1 MKKTFTFLAAM
12 MMLGAVCMAQGS
24 IIRSA
29 KQSNLPAAFSKQVVA
44 VKGQNDVKRFATKA
58 VAFSHPVWNSDTM
71 SYCGDDAFATGVGV
85 GSDTSTM
92 YWGIK
97 IDADALVGRNTIT
110 EVQFYAE
117 LIGAYTMSL
126 VFGADPTET
135 ATLTQTINITAAD
148 TGAWK
153 TVTLS
158 PAVPVAEGEDLW
170 VTFSCMRNFPA
181 AGVEGSSYPNG
192 TYVSLDGTTWGPLVN
207 YTTQLDL
214 TWMIRVVSD
223 THIFPAPM
231 FEVEGPD
238 AVITGVANT
247 WIASSPNTDTWEWT
261 VNGTVQSTSDTLTYT
276 FDTDADSNE
285 IILTAT
291 NNNGGNSVSLVF
303 WVESYSCNGIT
314 ELPYTYGFE
323 RGMYCWNMVS
333 ADNAND
339 NRMGV
344 REDTNAHEG
353 FNEFVFSSYSS
364 APSDN
369 YNQFLIS
376 PEMTLPSESQYMV
389 KFWYKGYNSRESFR
403 VLASS
408 TTDDTAAFT
417 EVLGDMPTVSTEW
430 TLAAY
435 VLPANTKY
443 VAINYYA
450 NFQYYLYIDEVSIEE
465 LSAPMV
471 SVNGHDR
478 IKVGNVARY
487 SAHSILADTLEWIV
501 DGNEVTGTDNT
512 LTYIFDTEGDH
523 IVVAKATNS
532 VGFSTDT
539 AFVEVFDCPAN
550 TIPYAPS
557 FANGFGCWD
566 TVSLLTHGAG
576 WYTFEGE
583 IAEMGQVYSMSAQ
596 SSFFGMMDLDIDN
609 WLISHYIASA
619 EGNYEIAW
627 QVRPFDMDYHSD
639 HYGVYVI
646 NGSDT
651 TLLFEET
658 MGTDTNYAW
667 RTISLPANLDDN
679 FRIAFRHFNCA
690 GGFILLLD
698 SIQVRALTAP
708 MVTLA
713 GPAVAVVGEEATYTA
728 TSGTATSYS
737 WTVDGRD
744 ANESTNV
751 LNVTFDAAASHTI
764 VVTAINAAGNDTA
777 SLDVTSIVCEANTEF
792 PWTENFENANVY
804 GCWKFIDADGDGHN
818 WDTDFLRNE
827 TSESGSYYGHNN
839 SRGLVSSAS
848 YVNHALTPDNW
859 MILPAMTLP
868 EGSEM
873 ILSWYDKGLEP
884 EYFAER
890 YSVYISTTGRNISD
904 FTTAAA
910 NFTTQNSWIGRNV
923 DLSQYAGQT
932 IYIAF
937 RHHDCTDMFYLNID
951 DIKISTE
958 RVSIDEVETSALS
971 LYPNPASQMV
981 SISAEGVEGNVNVQI
996 VDMNGRVMM
1005 EQQGNAQSFRFD
1017 VSGLAQGAYFVRMT
1031 GENINAVHKL
1041 VVK

>member
-29 KQSNLPAAFSKQVVA
+29 KQTNLPSAFSKQVVA
-44 VKGQNDVKRFATKA
+44 VKGQNDVKGFATKA

-71 SYCGDDAFATGVGV
+71 SYCGDDAFATSVGV

-110 EVQFYAE
+110 EVQFYAK

-192 TYVSLDGTTWGPLVN
+192 TYVSLDGTWGPLVN

-291 NNNGGNSVSLVF
+291 NNNGGNSVSLVL

-344 REDTNAHEG
+344 REDINAHEG

-364 APSDN
+364 APSGN

-450 NFQYYLYIDEVSIEE
+450 NFQYYL
-465 LSAPMV
+465 
-471 SVNGHDR
+471 
-478 IKVGNVARY
+478 
-487 SAHSILADTLEWIV
+487 
-501 DGNEVTGTDNT
+501 
-512 LTYIFDTEGDH
+512 
-523 IVVAKATNS
+523 
-532 VGFSTDT
+532 
-539 AFVEVFDCPAN
+539 
-550 TIPYAPS
+550 
-557 FANGFGCWD
+557 
-566 TVSLLTHGAG
+566 
-576 WYTFEGE
+576 
-583 IAEMGQVYSMSAQ
+583 
-596 SSFFGMMDLDIDN
+596 
-609 WLISHYIASA
+609 
-619 EGNYEIAW
+619 
-627 QVRPFDMDYHSD
+627 
-639 HYGVYVI
+639 
-646 NGSDT
+646 
-651 TLLFEET
+651 
-658 MGTDTNYAW
+658 
-667 RTISLPANLDDN
+667 
-679 FRIAFRHFNCA
+679 
-690 GGFILLLD
+690 
-698 SIQVRALTAP
+698 
-708 MVTLA
+708 
-713 GPAVAVVGEEATYTA
+713 
-728 TSGTATSYS
+728 
-737 WTVDGRD
+737 
-744 ANESTNV
+744 
-751 LNVTFDAAASHTI
+751 
-764 VVTAINAAGNDTA
+764 
-777 SLDVTSIVCEANTEF
+777 
-792 PWTENFENANVY
+792 
-804 GCWKFIDADGDGHN
+804 
-818 WDTDFLRNE
+818 
-827 TSESGSYYGHNN
+827 
-839 SRGLVSSAS
+839 
-848 YVNHALTPDNW
+848 
-859 MILPAMTLP
+859 
-868 EGSEM
+868 
-873 ILSWYDKGLEP
+873 
-884 EYFAER
+884 
-890 YSVYISTTGRNISD
+890 
-904 FTTAAA
+904 
-910 NFTTQNSWIGRNV
+910 
-923 DLSQYAGQT
+923 
-932 IYIAF
+932 
-937 RHHDCTDMFYLNID
+937 NID

-1017 VSGLAQGAYFVRMT
+1017 VSSLAQGAYFVRMT
-1031 GENINAVHKL
+1031 GENINAVRKL

>member
-1 MKKTFTFLAAM
+1 MKKTLTFLAAM

-44 VKGQNDVKRFATKA
+44 VKGQNEVKGFATKA

-71 SYCGDDAFATGVGV
+71 SYCGDDAFATGVGIS
-85 GSDTSTM
+85 SDTSTM

-110 EVQFYAE
+110 EVQFYAK

-192 TYVSLDGTTWGPLVN
+192 TYVSLDGTWGPLVN

-291 NNNGGNSVSLVF
+291 NNNGGNSVSLVL

-344 REDTNAHEG
+344 REDINAHEG

-364 APSDN
+364 APSGN

-450 NFQYYLYIDEVSIEE
+450 TFQY
-465 LSAPMV
+465 
-471 SVNGHDR
+471 
-478 IKVGNVARY
+478 
-487 SAHSILADTLEWIV
+487 
-501 DGNEVTGTDNT
+501 
-512 LTYIFDTEGDH
+512 
-523 IVVAKATNS
+523 
-532 VGFSTDT
+532 
-539 AFVEVFDCPAN
+539 
-550 TIPYAPS
+550 
-557 FANGFGCWD
+557 
-566 TVSLLTHGAG
+566 
-576 WYTFEGE
+576 
-583 IAEMGQVYSMSAQ
+583 
-596 SSFFGMMDLDIDN
+596 
-609 WLISHYIASA
+609 
-619 EGNYEIAW
+619 
-627 QVRPFDMDYHSD
+627 
-639 HYGVYVI
+639 
-646 NGSDT
+646 
-651 TLLFEET
+651 
-658 MGTDTNYAW
+658 
-667 RTISLPANLDDN
+667 
-679 FRIAFRHFNCA
+679 
-690 GGFILLLD
+690 
-698 SIQVRALTAP
+698 
-708 MVTLA
+708 
-713 GPAVAVVGEEATYTA
+713 
-728 TSGTATSYS
+728 
-737 WTVDGRD
+737 
-744 ANESTNV
+744 
-751 LNVTFDAAASHTI
+751 
-764 VVTAINAAGNDTA
+764 
-777 SLDVTSIVCEANTEF
+777 
-792 PWTENFENANVY
+792 
-804 GCWKFIDADGDGHN
+804 
-818 WDTDFLRNE
+818 
-827 TSESGSYYGHNN
+827 
-839 SRGLVSSAS
+839 
-848 YVNHALTPDNW
+848 
-859 MILPAMTLP
+859 
-868 EGSEM
+868 
-873 ILSWYDKGLEP
+873 
-884 EYFAER
+884 
-890 YSVYISTTGRNISD
+890 
-904 FTTAAA
+904 
-910 NFTTQNSWIGRNV
+910 
-923 DLSQYAGQT
+923 
-932 IYIAF
+932 
-937 RHHDCTDMFYLNID
+937 YLNID

-971 LYPNPASQMV
+971 LSPNPASQMV

-1017 VSGLAQGAYFVRMT
+1017 VSSLAQGAYFVRMT
-1031 GENINAVHKL
+1031 GENINAVRKL

>member
-44 VKGQNDVKRFATKA
+44 VKGQNEVKGFATKA

-71 SYCGDDAFATGVGV
+71 SYCGDDAFATGVGI

-92 YWGIK
+92 CWGIK

-110 EVQFYAE
+110 EVQFYAK
-117 LIGAYTMSL
+117 LIGAYTMNL

-291 NNNGGNSVSLVF
+291 NNNGGNSVSLVL

-364 APSDN
+364 APSGN

-450 NFQYYLYIDEVSIEE
+450 NFQYYL
-465 LSAPMV
+465 
-471 SVNGHDR
+471 
-478 IKVGNVARY
+478 
-487 SAHSILADTLEWIV
+487 
-501 DGNEVTGTDNT
+501 
-512 LTYIFDTEGDH
+512 
-523 IVVAKATNS
+523 
-532 VGFSTDT
+532 
-539 AFVEVFDCPAN
+539 
-550 TIPYAPS
+550 
-557 FANGFGCWD
+557 
-566 TVSLLTHGAG
+566 
-576 WYTFEGE
+576 
-583 IAEMGQVYSMSAQ
+583 
-596 SSFFGMMDLDIDN
+596 
-609 WLISHYIASA
+609 
-619 EGNYEIAW
+619 
-627 QVRPFDMDYHSD
+627 
-639 HYGVYVI
+639 
-646 NGSDT
+646 
-651 TLLFEET
+651 
-658 MGTDTNYAW
+658 
-667 RTISLPANLDDN
+667 
-679 FRIAFRHFNCA
+679 
-690 GGFILLLD
+690 
-698 SIQVRALTAP
+698 
-708 MVTLA
+708 
-713 GPAVAVVGEEATYTA
+713 
-728 TSGTATSYS
+728 
-737 WTVDGRD
+737 
-744 ANESTNV
+744 
-751 LNVTFDAAASHTI
+751 
-764 VVTAINAAGNDTA
+764 
-777 SLDVTSIVCEANTEF
+777 
-792 PWTENFENANVY
+792 
-804 GCWKFIDADGDGHN
+804 
-818 WDTDFLRNE
+818 
-827 TSESGSYYGHNN
+827 
-839 SRGLVSSAS
+839 
-848 YVNHALTPDNW
+848 
-859 MILPAMTLP
+859 
-868 EGSEM
+868 
-873 ILSWYDKGLEP
+873 
-884 EYFAER
+884 
-890 YSVYISTTGRNISD
+890 
-904 FTTAAA
+904 
-910 NFTTQNSWIGRNV
+910 
-923 DLSQYAGQT
+923 
-932 IYIAF
+932 
-937 RHHDCTDMFYLNID
+937 NID

-1017 VSGLAQGAYFVRMT
+1017 VSSLAQGAYFVRMT
-1031 GENINAVHKL
+1031 GENINAVRKL